1 MDGGSPSWGDRWM
14 VCPQVRGTL
23 GACEPNLEEP
33 AASCTKHPCVHRDR
47 KRISGFQGL
56 GAEGSGYKVSVWGD
70 GHVLELGARGLE
82 RVGNMPADRAEVSKM
97 RFAPKL
103 VLFPYGV
110 HMEVSFGQVI

>member
-47 KRISGFQGL
+47 KWISGFQGL

-70 GHVLELGARGLE
+70 GHVLELVVCSPNIE
-82 RVGNMPADRAEVSKM
+82 CAESHWTVRCKVVRM
-97 RFAPKL
+97 WILLQVFKKQEKL
-103 VLFPYGV
+103 KANK
-110 HMEVSFGQVI
+110 

>member
-1 MDGGSPSWGDRWM
+1 MIPFKKSIQNRQTHGDKKQI
-14 VCPQVRGTL
+14 C
-23 GACEPNLEEP
+23 
-33 AASCTKHPCVHRDR
+33 D
-47 KRISGFQGL
+47 FQGVEWEWL
-56 GAEGSGYKVSVWGD
+56 LNGSGVSVWGD

>member
-1 MDGGSPSWGDRWM
+1 MFTCFINSTKISSRLLTSPTCGLTR
-14 VCPQVRGTL
+14 VCKTQL
-23 GACEPNLEEP
+23 
-33 AASCTKHPCVHRDR
+33 
-47 KRISGFQGL
+47 L